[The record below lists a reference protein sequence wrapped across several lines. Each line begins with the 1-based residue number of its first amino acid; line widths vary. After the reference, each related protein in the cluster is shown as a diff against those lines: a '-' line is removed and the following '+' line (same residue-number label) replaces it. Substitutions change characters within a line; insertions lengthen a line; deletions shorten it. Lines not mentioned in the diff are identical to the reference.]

1 MLIKIRNDRYVNPEK
16 IDSLVVLERANGYD
30 VFINMSYN
38 GVYPASTGYK
48 TFEEAARAMDEL
60 VEKINNAERTGRKI
74 VAEK

>member
-48 TFEEAARAMDEL
+48 TFEEATQAMDEL
-60 VEKINNAERTGRKI
+60 AEKINNAN
-74 VAEK
+74 

>member
-48 TFEEAARAMDEL
+48 TFEEAAQAMNEL
-60 VEKINNAERTGRKI
+60 AKQINNAN
-74 VAEK
+74 